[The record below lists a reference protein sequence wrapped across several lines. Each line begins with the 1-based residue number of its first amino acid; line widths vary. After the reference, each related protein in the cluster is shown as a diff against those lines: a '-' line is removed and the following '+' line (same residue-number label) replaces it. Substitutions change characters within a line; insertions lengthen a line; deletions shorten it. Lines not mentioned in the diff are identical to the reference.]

1 MRNIADKA
9 IGMTWGSEA
18 YKSAGDEDQ
27 FIINYFNGK
36 KNGYLLDVAAACPV
50 SGSLSFKLL
59 DSYEWFGILVEPSI
73 VHKKNIEA
81 CYDDIDGIH
90 FFNGAIHN
98 EFQEVTLTEYSGDLV
113 GHSNIFGK
121 GGNNTYT
128 VPALSINKLLEK
140 YNAPND
146 IDFFNLD
153 IEGSELEI
161 IEYLDY
167 DKYNIRLFCIEN
179 GIIYKDL
186 MEKKGYKICNHD
198 GYNLSHENLFFE
210 KV

>member
-9 IGMTWGSEA
+9 IRMTWISDA

-27 FIINYFNGK
+27 FIIDYFDGK
-36 KNGYLLDVAAACPV
+36 RGGYLLDIAAACPV

-73 VHKKNIEA
+73 VHKENIEA
-81 CYDDIDGIH
+81 CYGDVDGVH
-90 FFNGAIHN
+90 FFNGAVHR
-98 EFQEVTLTEYSGDLV
+98 EFEEVTLSEYSGVSV
-113 GHSNIFGK
+113 GHSNILGK
-121 GGNNTYT
+121 GGTNTYT
-128 VPALSINKLLEK
+128 VPSLSINKLLEK
-140 YNAPND
+140 YDAPND
-146 IDFFNLD
+146 IDFVNLD

-161 IEYLDY
+161 IECLDY
-167 DKYNIRLFCIEN
+167 QKYNVRLFCIEN

-198 GYNLSHENLFFE
+198 GYNLFHGNLFFE